1 MSKTKYSKPP
11 LTQAEKEK
19 RANDFVNL
27 SDDKGIPV
35 ETKAKAKAK
44 KEPVKSIFIRAPKS
58 YWDDIQEIIN
68 LTGLTMN
75 SICLELLR
83 PALKRK
89 LKELKEE

>member
-11 LTQAEKEK
+11 LTQAEKERK
-19 RANDFVNL
+19 ANDFINL
-27 SDDKGIPV
+27 SDAKGVPA
-35 ETKAKAKAK
+35 ESKAKAK
-44 KEPVKSIFIRAPKS
+44 KEPVKSLFIRAPKS